1 MYQNKKQPNYTL
13 WTILLLIFIS
23 TEVVCVVVTVAFKNT
38 KEPQEE
44 QIPTP
49 TSYKPN
55 YTPNKGTYTENKEEA
70 TNSPPNKAPINTINS
85 TTSCKKQQIFIPI
98 N

>member
-23 TEVVCVVVTVAFKNT
+23 TGVICVVVAVAFKKR

-70 TNSPPNKAPINTINS
+70 TNSPNKAPINAKNS

>member
-23 TEVVCVVVTVAFKNT
+23 TGVVCVVVAVAFKNT

-44 QIPTP
+44 QIQTA
-49 TSYKPN
+49 TSYK
-55 YTPNKGTYTENKEEA
+55 T
-70 TNSPPNKAPINTINS
+70 
-85 TTSCKKQQIFIPI
+85 
-98 N
+98 